1 MEPFVALAPGAERNG
16 FAPMLAQLVRDN
28 LTERPAKKDTLRKMR
43 GRVALVIEDL
53 ELVVTLHFHDGGVTV
68 HDDFH
73 GIPDSTVRTT
83 SEWITKMSLMELEP
97 RFGLPD
103 PRGEVTREVAK
114 AQAEGAIEVHGGLPR
129 LPLMLRLT
137 KLLSVVG

>member
-1 MEPFVALAPGAERNG
+1 MEPFVTLAPGAERNG

-28 LTERPAKKDTLRKMR
+28 LSERPAKKATLLRMR

-53 ELVVTLHFHDGGVTV
+53 EMVVTLHFHDGGVTV
-68 HDDFH
+68 YDDFH
-73 GIPDSTVRTT
+73 GIPDATVRTS
-83 SEWITKMSLMELEP
+83 SEWITKMSLIELEP

-103 PRGEVTREVAK
+103 PRGAVAREVA
-114 AQAEGAIEVHGGLPR
+114 QASADGTIRVRGALGH

-137 KLLSVVG
+137 KLLSVQG

>member
-16 FAPMLAQLVRDN
+16 FTSMLAQLVRDN
-28 LTERPAKKDTLRKMR
+28 LEERPAKKATLRRMR

-53 ELVVTLHFHDGGVTV
+53 QLVVTLHFHDGGVTV

-73 GIPDSTVRTT
+73 GIPDATVRTD
-83 SEWITKMSLMELEP
+83 SEWITKMSLVELEP

-103 PRGEVTREVAK
+103 PRGEVARQVAK
-114 AQAEGAIEVHGGLPR
+114 ASAEGAIEVTGAVAH
-129 LPLMLRLT
+129 LPLMLRMT